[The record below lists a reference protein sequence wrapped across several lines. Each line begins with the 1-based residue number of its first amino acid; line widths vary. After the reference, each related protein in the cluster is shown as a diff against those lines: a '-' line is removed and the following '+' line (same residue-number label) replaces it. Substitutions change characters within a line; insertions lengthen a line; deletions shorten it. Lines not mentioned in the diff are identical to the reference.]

1 MLMEWS
7 IDKCKRKAN
16 KVVQLVKHL
25 KDCRKKAEAA
35 LCFLNYSVEIKE
47 DGMYSF
53 WVINEDGTCQGG
65 WSRTGNKLV
74 HVDRIVQGL
83 EEGFAIPGSRVV
95 MGELCNPTVSLEELG
110 AMYKSSRK
118 KPLTNGIAIKAKKA
132 TAKSKGH
139 EIGDRI
145 HFDEIEADKNTIL
158 KVFDIVTLDE
168 FNAGLSETPYRERR
182 HQILT
187 GLIGEGWGNQV
198 IFKSTVLARSIAV
211 LSVIES
217 LADKA
222 IERGHEGIVA
232 KLEDQGWVAGRKDHT
247 SFKIVS
253 DYDIDLECVGYE
265 EGDAGTKREGMV
277 NKLVFRWKAFEDK
290 SNPDTFLAI
299 DGCATDVMRREWL
312 EDPAQVLGT
321 IFKIKGLCIGS
332 QGSIRL
338 AKFNEQRLDK
348 SEPDL

>member
-1 MLMEWS
+1 MEWS
-7 IDKCKRKAN
+7 IDNCKRKAN

-35 LCFLNYSVEIKE
+35 TAFGAYTVETKE
-47 DGMYSF
+47 DGIYSF

-74 HVDRIVQGL
+74 HVERIVQGL
-83 EEGFAIPGSRVV
+83 EEGFAIKGAQVV
-95 MGELCNPTVSLEELG
+95 MGELVNRTVSLEELG

-118 KPLTNGIAIKAKKA
+118 KPLTDGIATKAKKA
-132 TAKSKGH
+132 TAKNPGH

-145 HFDEIEADKNTIL
+145 HFDEIEAHQFTCL
-158 KVFDIVTLDE
+158 KIFDVVTLDE
-168 FNAGLSETPYRERR
+168 FNEGKSLTPYWQRR
-182 HQILT
+182 YNIIDGLT
-187 GLIGEGWGNQV
+187 CDGWGNQV
-198 IFKSTVLARSIAV
+198 IFRSKILSKGIHNLAVVNRIA
-211 LSVIES
+211 EQ
-217 LADKA
+217 A
-222 IERGHEGIVA
+222 IEAGEEGIVA
-232 KLEDQGWVAGRKDHT
+232 KLENSGWVAGRKDHT

-253 DYDIDLECVGYE
+253 GYDIDLECVGYE

-312 EDPAQVLGT
+312 LNPEQILGT

-338 AKFNEQRLDK
+338 AKFHEQRCDK
-348 SEPDL
+348 LEADL